1 MDTPVLNYGEGV
13 FQERHSQVFAATSL
27 SYSTLR
33 DYGWVAEKFKPPRR
47 RGALE
52 WYPHRDVAGLE
63 ELGQDTVLH
72 WIELYAAEHE
82 GEYPTRSEIREQV
95 RLYKREKV
103 VESLAEM
110 KGKYRVVY
118 ADPPWQYSD
127 SGASSE
133 GSFGKAEDHYPTM
146 SIADIAAVP
155 VEAHIRPRSVL
166 FMWTTTPLLL
176 QNPGPREVI
185 EAWGFDYK
193 SEFVWDKDAHVVG
206 SYVSVQHEHLL
217 ICTRGSCCPAPED
230 LKPMIDSVQT
240 IPRGRRRHS
249 EKPEIFRQHIKRLYP
264 RGPYLELF
272 ARRQVPGWTVYGNQ
286 IGSPVQGL
294 SPVGSPL

>member
-1 MDTPVLNYGEGV
+1 MGQQRAHFRYLNTGVVVIGNPTSKQWEAETKKIARLVRRAPWWLGDLLNYGEGV
-13 FQERHSQVFAATSL
+13 FQERHSQVLAATGL

-33 DYGWVAEKFKPPRR
+33 DYGWVADKFKPPRR

-63 ELGQDTVLH
+63 ELGQDTVFD

-82 GEYPTRSEIREQV
+82 GEYPTRPEIREQV
-95 RLYKREKV
+95 RLYRREKV

-110 KGKYRVVY
+110 QGKYRVVY

-127 SGASSE
+127 SGASSD

-176 QNPGPREVI
+176 QNPGPREIV
-185 EAWGFDYK
+185 EAWGFEYK

-230 LKPMIDSVQT
+230 LKPMIKA
-240 IPRGRRRHS
+240 P
-249 EKPEIFRQHIKRLYP
+249 
-264 RGPYLELF
+264 
-272 ARRQVPGWTVYGNQ
+272 
-286 IGSPVQGL
+286 PVFL
-294 SPVGSPL
+294 DTD